1 MASSLKVSEL
11 PSSSTLS
18 QTDLFLV
25 ADVTNQVSK
34 SVSFATLNSRLSF
47 SDLIGY
53 DQYLSDLQSV
63 NTLITDSV
71 SDLSDSVNGSLGDLQ
86 NLIDAL
92 DVKTTAS
99 ASNNSSRIDNLLT
112 KLEELEDLRFRAGLA
127 TGYLYAQN
135 VNVGEV

>member
-25 ADVTNQVSK
+25 SDVTNQVSK

-92 DVKTTAS
+92 DVKTTAA
-99 ASNNSSRIDNLLT
+99 ASNNSSRIDNLVT